1 MNLAVIGS
9 GGREHALCYK
19 LRKSKEIKKLF
30 CIPGNAGTNKL
41 AENIKEDISNFDKI
55 YQIIKEKKIDFVVIG
70 PEEPLVNGIVA
81 GGYYISGSA
90 SIQAKRMKAAGY
102 SDTYMAVVIKAF
114 TTEEKASRFD
124 GWDSINKPDV
134 KTATTLGTTF
144 EKLSKD
150 WFPNSDLT
158 LIEAPARGYQEVL
171 AGRSD
176 VFITSNVE
184 GSTLLSKYPNL
195 REISAEPRNPTPLAM
210 LMPQA
215 DQVWINFVD
224 HWIKIKKTR
233 GFFEK
238 LAKKHGL

>member
-1 MNLAVIGS
+1 MDV
-9 GGREHALCYK
+9 
-19 LRKSKEIKKLF
+19 EI
-30 CIPGNAGTNKL
+30 
-41 AENIKEDISNFDKI
+41 E
-55 YQIIKEKKIDFVVIG
+55 FV
-70 PEEPLVNGIVA
+70 PTDWKTLVNGIVA
-81 GGYYISGSA
+81 GNYDISGSA

-114 TTEEKASRFD
+114 TTEDKISRFN
-124 GWDSINKPDV
+124 GWDSINKSDV

-144 EKLSKD
+144 ETLSKN

-184 GSTLLSKYPNL
+184 GSTLLSKYPNI
-195 REISAEPRNPTPLAM
+195 REIPAEPRNPTPLAM
-210 LMPQA
+210 LLPQG

-224 HWIKIKKTR
+224 HWVKLKKAR
-233 GFFEK
+233 GFFDE